1 MRNSARVLLVAV
13 FGSALVFGQAKGGG
27 TTGGSSTGT
36 GTNTGPNTN
45 PPINN
50 TNNSPI
56 NRNTIQNNTTQNP
69 IPPITRPIFI
79 SGKVVL
85 EDGSPPPTTVTILR
99 VCNSTA
105 RAMGYT
111 DSKGNFSFDLTHSTA
126 AFQDASTPG
135 STRFDD
141 PTRASIGMDDPMYQ
155 MNRSSG
161 SSRSAMDGGETSL
174 IGCELRAQI
183 AGYRSGVID
192 LAMHRSM
199 DNPDV
204 GRIILH
210 RIGKDEGTTVSMTS
224 MMAPKDAKKAFDK
237 AQEDLKKKKFEEAQK
252 ELQKAVAIYPKYA
265 DAWNRLGTLQNQN
278 KDYAGAHQ
286 SFQKAIEADP
296 KLAPP
301 YVELAILEAREGK
314 WKECAEYS
322 GHAIR
327 LDPFDYP
334 VAFYF
339 DSLANY
345 NLQNWDAAEKS
356 ARQLQKLDPNH
367 RFPLGTRILGSVL
380 AQKKDYPGAAQQMR
394 NYLSFAGNAKD
405 ADEVRGQLKELEAI
419 TNEASDRT
427 PPQEPVKKD
436 Q

>member
-1 MRNSARVLLVAV
+1 MV
-13 FGSALVFGQAKGGG
+13 FAQGKGGG
-27 TTGGSSTGT
+27 STGSTTGPATGPSTG
-36 GTNTGPNTN
+36 NNTN
-45 PPINN
+45 SPINN
-50 TNNSPI
+50 TNNSPL
-56 NRNTIQNNTTQNP
+56 NPNTIQNNTTQNP

-85 EDGSPPPTTVTILR
+85 EDGTPPPTTVTILR
-99 VCNSTA
+99 VCNGIE

-155 MNRSSG
+155 MNRASG
-161 SSRSAMDGGETSL
+161 TSRTAMDSGDTAL
-174 IGCELRAQI
+174 IGCELRARL
-183 AGYRSGVID
+183 AGYRSGTID

-204 GRIILH
+204 GQIILH
-210 RIGKDEGTTVSMTS
+210 RIGKDEGTVVSMTS
-224 MMAPKDAKKAFDK
+224 MMAPKDAKKAFEK
-237 AQEDLKKKKFEEAQK
+237 AQEALKKKKVEEAQK

-265 DAWNRLGTLQNQN
+265 DAWTRLGSLQNQN
-278 KDYAGAHQ
+278 KDYAGARE

-301 YVELAILEAREGK
+301 YVEMAILEAREGK
-314 WKECAEYS
+314 WKECADYS
-322 GHAIR
+322 GRAIR

-339 DSLANY
+339 DALANY
-345 NLQNWDAAEKS
+345 NLQNWDVAEKS

-405 ADEVRGQLKELEAI
+405 ADEVRGQLKELESI
-419 TNEASDRT
+419 TNGTPQQE
-427 PPQEPVKKD
+427 PPQKD

>member
-1 MRNSARVLLVAV
+1 MRNSARVLLIALFASAV
-13 FGSALVFGQAKGGG
+13 VFAQAKGGG
-27 TTGGSSTGT
+27 STGGNTGPA
-36 GTNTGPNTN
+36 TGPNTGN
-45 PPINN
+45 NTNSPINN
-50 TNNSPI
+50 TNNSPL
-56 NRNTIQNNTTQNP
+56 NPNSIQNNTNQNP

-85 EDGSPPPTTVTILR
+85 EDGTPPPTTVTILR
-99 VCNSTA
+99 VCNGTP

-141 PTRASIGMDDPMYQ
+141 PTRTPIGMDDPMSQ

-161 SSRSAMDGGETSL
+161 VSRSTMNNGDTSL

-183 AGYRSGVID
+183 AGYRSGTID

-204 GRIILH
+204 GQIILH
-210 RIGKDEGTTVSMTS
+210 RIGKDEGTTISMTS
-224 MMAPKDAKKAFDK
+224 MMAPKDAKKAFEK
-237 AQEDLKKKKFEEAQK
+237 AQEDLKKKKAEEAQK

-265 DAWNRLGTLQNQN
+265 DAWNRLGSLQNQN
-278 KDYAGAHQ
+278 KDYAGARE

-301 YVELAILEAREGK
+301 YVEMAILEAREGK
-314 WKECAEYS
+314 WKESADYS

-339 DSLANY
+339 DALANY

-405 ADEVRGQLKELEAI
+405 ADEVRGQLKELESI
-419 TNEASDRT
+419 TNGTPQQE
-427 PPQEPVKKD
+427 PPQKD